1 MKYPELISQM
11 SLEEKASL
19 CSGGDFWHTKAIE
32 RLGIPSMMLTDGPH
46 GLRKQLGKTD
56 HAGLNKSVPA
66 TCFPTASALAN
77 SWDTELLEQVGQCLG
92 AEAAAEDVSVLLGPG
107 LNIKRDP
114 RCGRNFEYFSED
126 PYLSGKLA
134 AAMIRGIQSKGV
146 SACPKHFAVNSQ
158 EHRRMS
164 VDEIVDERALR
175 EIYLEGFRYA
185 VTEGKPKCLM
195 SSYNRINGVY
205 ANENTHTMQ
214 DILRNEWGYEGVV
227 VTDWGGNND
236 RVSGLKAGNQLE
248 MPSNQGMTDRE
259 IVAAVKDGSL
269 LESVLDDAVDKLLTL
284 IFDTRQALGK
294 GRGFSYDEHHAIARE
309 AASRCAVL
317 VKNSG
322 NILPLKSG
330 LGLAVIGDFAKKPR
344 YQGAGS
350 SLIVPTRLD
359 NALDALQDSGLW
371 VMDYAQGFRRSGGR
385 DERLKKEALELSA
398 NADVTLLFM
407 GLDEASEAE
416 GIDRAHIRVN
426 ENQIEL
432 LRALYDRGRKV
443 VVVFTGGAPV
453 ETDWMKYADAVL
465 LSYLGGQAGAGAV
478 ADILS
483 GRKCPSGKL
492 AETYPMRQSDMPTAA
507 YYPGQERSSE
517 HRESI
522 FVGYRYY
529 LSAGVKTALPF
540 GFGLSYT
547 DFEYSDVEVKN
558 GCVSFTVT
566 NTGSVPG
573 RESAQLYIEPPRT
586 GSFRPHRELKGFA
599 CAELQPG
606 EAKRLSIEL
615 DEHSFALYSVE
626 KGQWICPAGDYR
638 LLIGA
643 SSEDIRLEAELFI
656 PGEYKSEADRDTLPH
671 YYSAN
676 VQSVPK
682 AEYER
687 LLGRELPPAHYDRSA
702 PLGYN
707 DTLAQGQYKK
717 GIAGGIYKTLSTAQK
732 ACRLAG
738 KGSAANGI
746 EFVMNLPYRGLARMS
761 GGIMDMEKLD
771 KLLERINK
779 K

>member
-1 MKYPELISQM
+1 
-11 SLEEKASL
+11 
-19 CSGGDFWHTKAIE
+19 
-32 RLGIPSMMLTDGPH
+32 
-46 GLRKQLGKTD
+46 
-56 HAGLNKSVPA
+56 
-66 TCFPTASALAN
+66 
-77 SWDTELLEQVGQCLG
+77 
-92 AEAAAEDVSVLLGPG
+92 
-107 LNIKRDP
+107 
-114 RCGRNFEYFSED
+114 
-126 PYLSGKLA
+126 
-134 AAMIRGIQSKGV
+134 
-146 SACPKHFAVNSQ
+146 
-158 EHRRMS
+158 
-164 VDEIVDERALR
+164 
-175 EIYLEGFRYA
+175 
-185 VTEGKPKCLM
+185 
-195 SSYNRINGVY
+195 
-205 ANENTHTMQ
+205 
-214 DILRNEWGYEGVV
+214 
-227 VTDWGGNND
+227 
-236 RVSGLKAGNQLE
+236 
-248 MPSNQGMTDRE
+248 
-259 IVAAVKDGSL
+259 
-269 LESVLDDAVDKLLTL
+269 
-284 IFDTRQALGK
+284 
-294 GRGFSYDEHHAIARE
+294 
-309 AASRCAVL
+309 
-317 VKNSG
+317 
-322 NILPLKSG
+322 
-330 LGLAVIGDFAKKPR
+330 
-344 YQGAGS
+344 
-350 SLIVPTRLD
+350 
-359 NALDALQDSGLW
+359 
-371 VMDYAQGFRRSGGR
+371 
-385 DERLKKEALELSA
+385 
-398 NADVTLLFM
+398 
-407 GLDEASEAE
+407 
-416 GIDRAHIRVN
+416 
-426 ENQIEL
+426 
-432 LRALYDRGRKV
+432 
-443 VVVFTGGAPV
+443 
-453 ETDWMKYADAVL
+453 
-465 LSYLGGQAGAGAV
+465 
-478 ADILS
+478 
-483 GRKCPSGKL
+483 
-492 AETYPMRQSDMPTAA
+492 
-507 YYPGQERSSE
+507 
-517 HRESI
+517 
-522 FVGYRYY
+522 VGYRYY